1 MRHKNHCRERKI
13 STNSRDEQEVN
24 VQSLLP
30 GKTYH
35 FRVVS
40 NSNHGQGESSE
51 ILEIATQPEENIAA
65 APENLQVAAL
75 SHHEIY
81 LKWDPP
87 KVSNGVILKYRVFY
101 AEGEN
106 GDDQFADTSST
117 EFMLT
122 QLRAYC
128 EYTVSVVSIN
138 QNGIGNPTEEKLV
151 KTFSNTP
158 SEPPSNITLEASSS
172 TVIHLMI
179 EFAFDFN
186 QFNFY
191 LPVYHSSMGA
201 TARRRKK
208 RPTYRI

>member
-1 MRHKNHCRERKI
+1 MTLGMKILFKFYSKPEKLTRFAFFFYCRERKI
-13 STNSRDEQEVN
+13 STNSREEQEVN

-30 GKTYH
+30 GKVYH
-35 FRVVS
+35 FRVVA
-40 NSNHGQGESSE
+40 NSNHGQGISSE
-51 ILEIATQPEENIAA
+51 ILEISTQAEENIAG

-75 SHHEIY
+75 SHDEIY

-87 KVSNGVILKYRVFY
+87 KVPNGVNKYRIYY

-106 GDDQFADTSST
+106 GEELFADTTTT

-122 QLRAYC
+122 QLRSYC

-158 SEPPSNITLEASSS
+158 SEPPSNITVEPSSS
-172 TVIHLMI
+172 TVNH
-179 EFAFDFN
+179 
-186 QFNFY
+186 
-191 LPVYHSSMGA
+191 
-201 TARRRKK
+201 
-208 RPTYRI
+208 

>member
-1 MRHKNHCRERKI
+1 M
-13 STNSRDEQEVN
+13 
-24 VQSLLP
+24 
-30 GKTYH
+30 
-35 FRVVS
+35 
-40 NSNHGQGESSE
+40 
-51 ILEIATQPEENIAA
+51 
-65 APENLQVAAL
+65 AAL

-106 GDDQFADTSST
+106 GDDQSADTTST

-138 QNGIGNPTEEKLV
+138 QNGIGNPTEEKLI

-158 SEPPSNITLEASSS
+158 SEPPYNITLEASSS
-172 TVIHLMI
+172 TVKYLLI
-179 EFAFDFN
+179 ENRFDFN
-186 QFNFY
+186 LFN
-191 LPVYHSSMGA
+191 LNSPVHYHSVGA
-201 TARRRKK
+201 T
-208 RPTYRI
+208 T

>member
-1 MRHKNHCRERKI
+1 MKLGEGKCYSNFIQKQRNERDWEFACRERKI
-13 STNSRDEQEVN
+13 NTNSRDEQEVN

-30 GKTYH
+30 GKVYH
-35 FRVVS
+35 FRIVA
-40 NSNHGQGESSE
+40 NSHHGQGRSSE
-51 ILEIATQPEENIAA
+51 ILEVPTQAEENIAG

-75 SHHEIY
+75 SHDEIY

-87 KVSNGVILKYRVFY
+87 KVLNGVNKYRVYF

-106 GDDQFADTSST
+106 GDEHFADTSTT

-122 QLRAYC
+122 ALRAYC

-172 TVIHLMI
+172 TVNYQIRT
-179 EFAFDFN
+179 FF
-186 QFNFY
+186 
-191 LPVYHSSMGA
+191 
-201 TARRRKK
+201 KK
-208 RPTYRI
+208 RGDF

>member
-1 MRHKNHCRERKI
+1 M
-13 STNSRDEQEVN
+13 
-24 VQSLLP
+24 
-30 GKTYH
+30 
-35 FRVVS
+35 
-40 NSNHGQGESSE
+40 
-51 ILEIATQPEENIAA
+51 
-65 APENLQVAAL
+65 AAL

-87 KVSNGVILKYRVFY
+87 QVSNGVISKYRVFY

-106 GDDQFADTSST
+106 GDDQSADTTST

-128 EYTVSVVSIN
+128 EYTVSVVTIN

-172 TVIHLMI
+172 TVI
-179 EFAFDFN
+179 
-186 QFNFY
+186 
-191 LPVYHSSMGA
+191 
-201 TARRRKK
+201 
-208 RPTYRI
+208 

>member
-1 MRHKNHCRERKI
+1 MLFKFLVFKCWGKFAFHRERKI
-13 STNSRDEQEVN
+13 STNSRDEQEAN

-30 GKTYH
+30 GKIYH
-35 FRVVS
+35 FRVVA
-40 NSNHGQGESSE
+40 NSNHGQGESST
-51 ILEIATQPEENIAA
+51 ILEMATQPEENIAG

-87 KVSNGVILKYRVFY
+87 KVPNGVTKYRVFY

-106 GDDQFADTSST
+106 GDDQVADTPTT

-151 KTFSNTP
+151 KTFSNVP

-172 TVIHLMI
+172 TVNNYDLIYSLI
-179 EFAFDFN
+179 WF
-186 QFNFY
+186 
-191 LPVYHSSMGA
+191 
-201 TARRRKK
+201 
-208 RPTYRI
+208 